1 MYLLSLFN
9 IGKSA
14 IFTSQTALNVTSHNI
29 ANVNTPGFSRQEAVL
44 EVSTPIAMRG
54 GFLGSGVNVEH
65 IRRHYDNFIQSQL
78 LGQYQNYGRSTA
90 LEDAFSQ
97 IEQIFNEAKNMGL
110 SVPLSDFFNS
120 WQDLSANPEG
130 QTQRTVLLQKTGNLV
145 IAAKR
150 MERGIIDNLSNLN
163 QQISDIV
170 NRVNTIASQIADL
183 NERIISSEG
192 SFNTGQAN
200 DLRDQR
206 QNLLNEL
213 SQLVE
218 ASSYEE
224 KDGSINISV
233 GMKSLVYKGEY
244 NALSVKIDEEGNREI
259 YLENSNIT
267 LKINKG
273 QIGGII
279 SARDT
284 IQDNQLKGL
293 RRFIASLIKE
303 INLIHQNGY
312 GLDGTTGNNFFNPLD
327 LSIGNFSSGASIT
340 GSITSLS
347 QLTLDEYEI
356 TFDGSGNYHVLNK
369 DTDTEVA
376 TGAYIS
382 GNPINFDG
390 ISITITGAV
399 NSNDKFS
406 VSPLTGVIQNFGT
419 AISDYRKIA
428 ASGSYSGLPGDN
440 TNALN
445 IINLAEKNLSELGGK
460 TFTGFYKGIVSD
472 IAMLTSSASDSLTF
486 DAKLLEEINMRR
498 ESISGVSLD
507 EEAANLIKYQRAF
520 EAGARIIKVTDEL
533 LQTIMNL

>member
-29 ANVNTPGFSRQEAVL
+29 ANANTPGFSRQEAIL
-44 EVSTPIAMRG
+44 EVSTPIAIRG
-54 GFLGSGVNVEH
+54 GFLGTGVNVSH

-78 LGQYQNYGRSTA
+78 LGQYQNYGRSIA
-90 LEDAFSQ
+90 LENAFSQ

-120 WQDLSANPEG
+120 WQDISTNPEG
-130 QTQRTVLLQKTGNLV
+130 QTQRTVLLQKTESLV

-150 MERGIIDNLSNLN
+150 MEQGIIENINNLN
-163 QQISDIV
+163 QQVSDIV
-170 NRVNTIASQIADL
+170 ERVNTIASQIAEL
-183 NERIISSEG
+183 NKRIISSEG
-192 SFNTGQAN
+192 SLNSGQAN

-213 SQLVE
+213 GQLVE
-218 ASSYEE
+218 ASAYEE
-224 KDGSINISV
+224 QDGSINISV
-233 GMKSLVYKGEY
+233 GMKSLVYKGNY
-244 NALSVKIDEEGNREI
+244 NSLTISVDSEGNKEI
-259 YLENSNIT
+259 YLDNSNIT

-273 QIGGII
+273 KIGGII

-293 RRFIASLIKE
+293 RKLISSLIKE
-303 INLIHQNGY
+303 VNLIHRNGY
-312 GLDGTTGNNFFNPLD
+312 GLDASTGNDYFNPNE
-327 LSIGNFSSGASIT
+327 LSLGNFSSSANIT
-340 GSITSLS
+340 GFITDLS

-356 TFDGSGNYHVLNK
+356 TFDSSGNYHVLNK
-369 DTDTEVA
+369 DKDSEVA
-376 TGAYIS
+376 TGIYIS
-382 GNPINFDG
+382 GNPINFEG

-399 NSNDKFS
+399 TSDDRFS
-406 VSPLTGVIQNFGT
+406 VSPLTGVIQNFGL

-428 ASGSYSGLPGDN
+428 ASGSVTGLPGDN

-445 IINLAEKNLSELGGK
+445 IINLAEENLSELGSK
-460 TFTGFYKGIVSD
+460 TFTGFYKEIVSG
-472 IAMLTSSASDSLTF
+472 IALLTNSASDSLKF
-486 DAKLLEEINMRR
+486 DETLLEEINMRR
-498 ESISGVSLD
+498 ESISGVSLE

>member
-1 MYLLSLFN
+1 VYLLSLFN
-9 IGKSA
+9 IGKST

-29 ANVNTPGFSRQEAVL
+29 ANVNTPGFSRQEAIL
-44 EVSTPIAMRG
+44 EVSTPIAIRG
-54 GFLGSGVNVEH
+54 GFVGSGVNVGQ

-90 LEDAFSQ
+90 LENAFSQ

-120 WQDLSANPEG
+120 WQDLSTNPEG
-130 QTQRTVLLQKTGNLV
+130 QTQRTVLLQKTESFV

-150 MERGIIDNLSNLN
+150 MERGITENLNNLN
-163 QQISDIV
+163 QQISNIV
-170 NRVNTIASQIADL
+170 DHINNIASQIAEL
-183 NERIISSEG
+183 NERIMSSEG
-192 SFNTGQAN
+192 SLNTGQAN

-213 SQLVE
+213 GQLVE
-218 ASSYEE
+218 SSSYEE
-224 KDGSINISV
+224 PDGSINISV
-233 GMKSLVYKGEY
+233 GMKSLVYKSEY
-244 NALSVKIDEEGNREI
+244 NVLSVKVDEEGDREI

-267 LKINKG
+267 FQINKG

-284 IQDNQLKGL
+284 IQNNQLKGL
-293 RRFIASLIKE
+293 RRLIASLIKE
-303 INLIHQNGY
+303 INLIHQSGY
-312 GLDGTTGNNFFNPLD
+312 GLDGSTGNDFFNPLD
-327 LSIGNFSSGASIT
+327 LSFGNFSSGAGIT
-340 GSITSLS
+340 GSITNLS

-369 DTDTEVA
+369 DTNAEVA

-382 GNPINFDG
+382 GNPINFEG
-390 ISITITGAV
+390 ISVTITGAV

-406 VSPLTGVIQNFGT
+406 VSPLTNVIQNFGT
-419 AISDYRKIA
+419 SISDYRKIA
-428 ASGSYSGLPGDN
+428 ASGSFAGLPGDN

-445 IINLAEKNLSELGGK
+445 IIKLTEENLSELGGK
-460 TFTGFYKGIVSD
+460 TFTEFYKGIVSD
-472 IAMLTSSASDSLTF
+472 VAKLTSSASDSLTF
-486 DAKLLEEINMRR
+486 DAKLLEEISMRR
-498 ESISGVSLD
+498 ESISGVSLE
-507 EEAANLIKYQRAF
+507 EEAVNLIKYQRAL

-533 LQTIMNL
+533 LQTVINL

>member
-14 IFTSQTALNVTSHNI
+14 IFTSQTALSVTSHNI
-29 ANVNTPGFSRQEAVL
+29 ANVNTPGFSRQEAIL
-44 EVSTPIAMRG
+44 EVSTPISIRG
-54 GFLGSGVNVEH
+54 GFLGSGVNVDH

-90 LEDAFSQ
+90 LENAFSQ
-97 IEQIFNEAKNMGL
+97 IEQIFNESKNMGL
-110 SVPLSDFFNS
+110 SIPISDFFNS
-120 WQDLSANPEG
+120 WQDLSTNPEG
-130 QTQRTVLLQKTGNLV
+130 QTQRIVLLQKTESLV

-150 MERGIIDNLSNLN
+150 MERGIIENINNLN
-163 QQISDIV
+163 QQIYDIAE
-170 NRVNTIASQIADL
+170 RVNTIASQIAEL

-192 SFNTGQAN
+192 SLNTGQAN

-213 SQLVE
+213 GKLIE

-224 KDGSINISV
+224 QDGSINVSI
-233 GMKSLVYKGEY
+233 GMKSLVYKSEY
-244 NALSVKIDEEGNREI
+244 NALSVKVDEEGNREI
-259 YLENSNIT
+259 YLQNSNIT

-284 IQDNQLKGL
+284 IQNNQLKGL
-293 RRFIASLIKE
+293 RRLIASLIKE

-312 GLDGTTGNNFFNPLD
+312 GLDGSTGNDFFNPPG
-327 LSIGNFSSGASIT
+327 LSLGNFSSGASIT
-340 GSITSLS
+340 GSITNLSLLS
-347 QLTLDEYEI
+347 LDEYEI
-356 TFDGSGNYHVLNK
+356 NFDGTGNYHVIDK

-376 TGAYIS
+376 SGAYIS
-382 GNPINFDG
+382 GNPINFQG
-390 ISITITGAV
+390 ISVTITGAV
-399 NSNDKFS
+399 SSNDRFS
-406 VSPLTGVIQNFGT
+406 VSPLTDVIQKFGT
-419 AISDYRKIA
+419 SISDYRKIA
-428 ASGSYSGLPGDN
+428 ASGSSAGLPGDN

-445 IINLAEKNLSELGGK
+445 IISLAEENLSELGGK
-460 TFTGFYKGIVSD
+460 SFTGFYKGIVSD
-472 IAMLTSSASDSLTF
+472 IAILASSANDSLTF
-486 DAKLLEEINMRR
+486 DTKLLEEINARR
-498 ESISGVSLD
+498 ESVSGVSLE